1 MNQMAPLDEQIA
13 GQASRPAAPTACWS
27 CSGPV
32 EATALFCA
40 TCKAVQPPR
49 AVDHFTRLGL
59 PVGFAVDTAEL
70 DRRYFAAQRQL
81 HPDRFA
87 TKTARERAIS
97 QNQAVT
103 LNDAYET
110 LKNPLARATYL
121 LHLKGI
127 DSNPDGCHTVN
138 DPTLLME
145 QMERREAL
153 NEAATPQAAD
163 ALAQEAASHVRESEE
178 AIAGA
183 FARGDLE
190 KAGAETT
197 RLKYLVKL
205 VEEAKA
211 RRNRLAAQAANRS

>member
-1 MNQMAPLDEQIA
+1 MNQMAPFDDQTS
-13 GQASRPAAPTACWS
+13 GQAATTACWS
-27 CSGPV
+27 CAGPV
-32 EATALFCA
+32 DARALFCA

-49 AVDHFTRLGL
+49 ATDHFTRLGL
-59 PVGFAVDTAEL
+59 PIDFAVDTAEL

-87 TKTARERAIS
+87 TRTPRERAIS

-110 LKNPLARATYL
+110 LKSPLTRATYL

-153 NEAATPQAAD
+153 HETATAQAAD
-163 ALAQEAASHVRESEE
+163 AVAREAASHVQESEA

-183 FARGDLE
+183 FAKGDLD

-211 RRNRLAAQAANRS
+211 RRNSLAAKAASPN